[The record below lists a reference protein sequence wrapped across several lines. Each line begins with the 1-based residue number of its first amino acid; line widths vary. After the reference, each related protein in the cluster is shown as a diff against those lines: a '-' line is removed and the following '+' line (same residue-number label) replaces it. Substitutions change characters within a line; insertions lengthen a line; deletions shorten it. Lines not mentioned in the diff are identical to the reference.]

1 MKTLKTATH
10 CSRNEG
16 RGYPLLV
23 FFFVNCLGQ
32 RDPSSDRS
40 HEGYIHWEGIK
51 VVTCNKKVLMT
62 IDLVINFTK

>member
-1 MKTLKTATH
+1 MITLNTVTL
-10 CSRNEG
+10 CCGNEG
-16 RGYPLLV
+16 RGNSLLV

-32 RDPSSDRS
+32 RDPSSYRS

-62 IDLVINFTK
+62 K